1 MNRTIWIFRAIA
13 VLILIVFA
21 VLMSNLYVKLH
32 RLQGEAPRPAA
43 TP

>member
-21 VLMSNLYVKLH
+21 LLMSNLYGKLH
-32 RLQGEAPRPAA
+32 RLQSEAPRPAA
-43 TP
+43 AP